1 MYAKIVC
8 AKIVFFLLLNAAAAG
23 HFLILSSCFCVVVS
37 SSSMH
42 ISLTCAIL
50 NKPLCMIPVVCWSA
64 VSSYLGICKAKAV
77 KLLLTVLNTY

>member
-1 MYAKIVC
+1 MCAKIVC

-42 ISLTCAIL
+42 ISLTFAIL
-50 NKPLCMIPVVCWSA
+50 NKPLGMIVCLSA
-64 VSSYLGICKAKAV
+64 VSSYVVYAKP
-77 KLLLTVLNTY
+77 KR